1 MRRFRRTLVAAAVAA
16 AVVTATA
23 GWASGTAQTPVTGP
37 PPGTEE
43 WRADRS
49 LGHALPDPGSAS
61 PAEVAAFFANLAP
74 RRRELLA
81 ARHPSVVGNL
91 DGVPAALRYRA
102 NARTLGAGSDGRQ
115 ILAYDPRGRGQLA
128 EVFGDLTRARRVAV
142 VVPGSDIDAGTF
154 DRTREMARSLYEEA
168 NGLEAGGRATDDR
181 AAEDRTTDGRTTK
194 GRTSDDRTTGR
205 ATDGHT
211 TKGPTSGDRAAEHH
225 TTGRATDGRTAD
237 DRTAEDRAAEHHT
250 TDSRAADD
258 RTADDRTAGGHMAD
272 ASRDDRGEG
281 PADGR
286 RTGRGS
292 GGATVGGRA
301 GNVAVI
307 AWAGYTTP
315 VGVGLDAATGDL
327 AEAGAERLARFT
339 RGVAATGAARPALFC
354 HSYGSVVCGLAAG
367 RAGAT
372 DIVAFG
378 SPGMRADS
386 VADLHTDARVWAA
399 RAPSD
404 WISKVPHVAFAGL
417 GHGTDPTAPE
427 FGARRVPADDTTGHT
442 GYLAPGTSSLRAFA
456 SIARGEAR

>member
-61 PAEVAAFFANLAP
+61 PAEVAAFFADLTP

-91 DGVPAALRYRA
+91 DGAPAALRYRA

-168 NGLEAGGRATDDR
+168 NGRTAGGRTTEGR
-181 AAEDRTTDGRTTK
+181 AAEDRTTE
-194 GRTSDDRTTGR
+194 GRTSDGRGAEDRTTEGR
-205 ATDGHT
+205 
-211 TKGPTSGDRAAEHH
+211 TS
-225 TTGRATDGRTAD
+225 DGRGAEDRTTD
-237 DRTAEDRAAEHHT
+237 DRTAEDRTTEGRTSDGRGAEDRT
-250 TDSRAADD
+250 TDDLVADSP
-258 RTADDRTAGGHMAD
+258 MAD
-272 ASRDDRGEG
+272 ASRNDRGEG
-281 PADGR
+281 PTDGR
-286 RTGRGS
+286 RTAHGS
-292 GGATVGGRA
+292 GGAAVGGRA

-315 VGVGLDAATGDL
+315 VGVGLDAATGHL

-386 VADLHTDARVWAA
+386 VADLRTDARVWAA
-399 RAPSD
+399 KAPSD
-404 WISKVPHVAFAGL
+404 WISKVPHVALAGL

-427 FGARRVPADDTTGHT
+427 FGARRVPADDAAGHT